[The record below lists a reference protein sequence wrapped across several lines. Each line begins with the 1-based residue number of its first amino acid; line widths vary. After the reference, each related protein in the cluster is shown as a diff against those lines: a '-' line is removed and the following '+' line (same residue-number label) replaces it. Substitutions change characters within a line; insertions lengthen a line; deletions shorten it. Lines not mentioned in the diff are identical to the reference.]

1 MEGHQK
7 GVTKTKDFRY
17 PPILPIV
24 YYEDKAEWTSP
35 MRLRD
40 RVFMS
45 DVLGDYVPDYRY
57 LLFRLQEHGDAEL
70 IAKRDEISLIMLI
83 NELKSIFAREQSIS
97 YHSGSIIG
105 SGRMSKLRILQP

>member
-1 MEGHQK
+1 
-7 GVTKTKDFRY
+7 
-17 PPILPIV
+17 
-24 YYEDKAEWTSP
+24 

-83 NELKSIFAREQSIS
+83 NELVGVI
-97 YHSGSIIG
+97 HSVDSDDVE
-105 SGRMSKLRILQP
+105 RIWRAWRKPIETD